1 MMYRKYLAGLF
12 LWVLAQTSSAGQ
24 CAIDGVWENIS
35 TTGTTTVITV
45 NVTAVPG
52 SGFVLLDGYTLYCRF
67 TPTSSLPW
75 SARDYWRTDTNP
87 IIPGPKFGLH
97 RMGLRINNVFH
108 DTATSGLL
116 IASMGNNEPGGRD
129 LVTYMYIKTV
139 GVPGNY
145 IDVRAGDVLGILS
158 LVQTNNFDASS
169 PRLKIEFRAGN
180 DLFFEPSTCTI
191 NNDNLI
197 EVEFVDVD
205 PGAIGENPIG
215 SSVQKTIGLNY
226 ACPDPNIDSAI
237 TITLLGSG
245 ASFNSNVLA
254 TSKSDLGVAL
264 LKDGA
269 VVRPGGAFV
278 SSITNSVGADNVTFA
293 LVRSPGVLPDAGPF
307 SGSATLVMGVP

>member
-24 CAIDGVWENIS
+24 CYFDGAWRN
-35 TTGTTTVITV
+35 TTSGGLATVVTV
-45 NVTAVPG
+45 NAAVMPG
-52 SGFVLLDGYTLYCRF
+52 SGLVMLDGYTLYCRY
-67 TPTSSLPW
+67 TPTPSLP
-75 SARDYWRTDTNP
+75 SSNRDYWHTDINP
-87 IIPGPKFGLH
+87 LTPGPNFGLY
-97 RMGLRINNVFH
+97 RVGLRINNVFY
-108 DTATSGLL
+108 DTPTSGLF
-116 IASMGNNEPGGRD
+116 ITSMVNGDLNGRD
-129 LVTYMYIKTV
+129 LATHMFVRTV
-139 GVPGNY
+139 GVPGKY
-145 IDVRAGDVLGILS
+145 IDIRVGDVLGTLN
-158 LVQTNNFDASS
+158 LVQTNNYDGSLT
-169 PRLKIEFRAGN
+169 RLKIEFRSGN

-191 NNDNLI
+191 NNNNLI
-197 EVEFVDVD
+197 EVDFVDVD
-205 PGAIGENPIG
+205 PGVIGESPSG
-215 SSVQKTIGLNY
+215 SSVQKTISLNY

-245 ASFNSNVLA
+245 ALFNSNVLA